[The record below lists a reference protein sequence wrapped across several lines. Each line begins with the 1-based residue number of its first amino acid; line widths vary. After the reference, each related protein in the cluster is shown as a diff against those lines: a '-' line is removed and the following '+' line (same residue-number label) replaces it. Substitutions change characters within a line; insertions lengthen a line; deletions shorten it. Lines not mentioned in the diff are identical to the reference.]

1 MRVPLPG
8 TPKRFPDRHPGVPGD
23 EREKE
28 TVFENSVIAQA
39 KKAPLSAK
47 VFFALLIGAVVYI
60 VIFG

>member
-1 MRVPLPG
+1 M
-8 TPKRFPDRHPGVPGD
+8 
-23 EREKE
+23 
-28 TVFENSVIAQA
+28 FENSVIAQA